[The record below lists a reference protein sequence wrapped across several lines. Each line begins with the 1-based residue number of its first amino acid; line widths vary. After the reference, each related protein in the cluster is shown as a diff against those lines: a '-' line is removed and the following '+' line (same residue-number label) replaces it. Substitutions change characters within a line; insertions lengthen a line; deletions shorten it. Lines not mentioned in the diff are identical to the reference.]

1 MSRGSDAP
9 EADEGFL
16 KGWAPKIQDGLDV
29 IYLGTG

>member
-9 EADEGFL
+9 EAEEGFL
-16 KGWAPKIQDGLDV
+16 KGRAPEDWGGLDV